1 MTRLPFIGGTGE
13 VYLIFNLIV
22 GLPEAS
28 TSSTFASKLN
38 TISNLT
44 LNLKLV

>member
-1 MTRLPFIGGTGE
+1 MIRFLFIEGAGE
-13 VYLIFNLIV
+13 VYQISNLTV
-22 GLPEAS
+22 DLPEAS
-28 TSSTFASKLN
+28 TSTTLGSKLN

>member
-1 MTRLPFIGGTGE
+1 MLFISD
-13 VYLIFNLIV
+13 LIV
-22 GLPEAS
+22 DLPEAS
-28 TSSTFASKLN
+28 TWTTFASKLN